1 MNRPSP
7 FNPPAVARKAS
18 PFDPPAQLDFLPD
31 LTAKDNLPS
40 EKQSYRCD
48 EVAAFLHCSKR
59 QVEALGQAGHLERF
73 AINDRLDPPPER
85 VFYRY
90 TGRGVLHFINIRRRN
105 AG

>member
-1 MNRPSP
+1 MKASP

-40 EKQSYRCD
+40 EKQSYRAD
-48 EVAAFLHCSKR
+48 EVAAFLHCSLT
-59 QVEALGQAGHLERF
+59 QVEALGQSGALERF
-73 AINDRLDPPPER
+73 AINDKLDPPPLR
-85 VFYRY
+85 IHHRY
-90 TGRGVLHFINIRRRN
+90 TGRGILHFINIRRRN